1 MTLLARRKRRTCLG
15 STLFGTE
22 MHLCPYEMQ
31 SGRLVFVDVT
41 GGGGRDGAKAS
52 SPMLTPQVLVLEE
65 FQGTAQGVPHGKV

>member
-1 MTLLARRKRRTCLG
+1 
-15 STLFGTE
+15 